1 MMRRALGAG
10 IDRYRIWYKITFQR
24 GRILA
29 TPPEAWRRYADPPP
43 FPDARRFFPSDGRI
57 PDVRRVEEVAPRGVR
72 IERLEFDSLHPIP
85 LPESNR
91 AVGRF
96 YRPAERPD
104 APFVVLCHGWAHRK
118 RRGIEHLYVRPF
130 LRHGWAVLMLSHPLH
145 FERTPA
151 GVYSG
156 ELMVSGDAALTV
168 EAFRQAVVDLGAAVN
183 FLLAEGARPWGIF
196 GYSLGGYIAGLL
208 GCVRSDPSFL
218 VLAGCGD
225 SLLSPILD
233 TPLGRNVREDLQRTG
248 LGERP
253 RLEGFW
259 STISPSRWRPA
270 VPRERILL
278 VAGRHDRIMLA
289 ESVERLWEAWGRP
302 ALRWL
307 PRGHY
312 TLLAAPGALMRASL
326 PFMQERLPRGETE
339 KKGAAPGGGA
349 APPSGIEGVP
359 DSSGNK
365 A

>member
-1 MMRRALGAG
+1 MMQRALGAG

-29 TPPEAWRRYADPPP
+29 TAADAWRRYADPP
-43 FPDARRFFPSDGRI
+43 FPDARRFFPCDGRI
-57 PDVRRVEEVAPRGVR
+57 PEVRRIIEDAPRGVR

-85 LPESNR
+85 LAESNR

-96 YRPAERPD
+96 YRPAKRPD
-104 APFVVLCHGWAHRK
+104 APLVVLCHGWAHRK

-130 LRHGWAVLMLSHPLH
+130 LRRGWAVLMLSHPLH

-168 EAFRQAVVDLGAAVN
+168 EAFRQGVVDLGAAIN
-183 FLLAEGARPWGIF
+183 FLLAQSARPWGLF

-208 GCVRSDPSFL
+208 GCVRSDPAFL
-218 VLAGCGD
+218 VMAGCGD
-225 SLLSPILD
+225 SLLSPILE
-233 TPLGRNVREDLQRTG
+233 TSLGRNVREDLEATG
-248 LGERP
+248 LGERG
-253 RLEGFW
+253 RLERFW
-259 STISPSRWRPA
+259 STISPSSWRPA
-270 VPRERILL
+270 IPRERILL

-289 ESVERLWEAWGRP
+289 DSVKRLWEAWERP

-326 PFMQERLPRGETE
+326 PFVQERLSSISAQKT
-339 KKGAAPGGGA
+339 GAAPGGGA
-349 APPSGIEGVP
+349 APASGLEGGP
-359 DSSGNK
+359 DDPGNK